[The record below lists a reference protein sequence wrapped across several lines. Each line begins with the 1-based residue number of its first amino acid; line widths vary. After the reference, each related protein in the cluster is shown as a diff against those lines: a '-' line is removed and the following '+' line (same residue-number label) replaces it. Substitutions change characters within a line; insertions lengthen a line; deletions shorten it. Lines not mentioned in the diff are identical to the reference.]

1 LSFNSDPES
10 KEAQRSHCYDYLKN
24 YLMQNSKFLS
34 EFIQI
39 SNLNLIYDSL
49 KNKYPTSITN
59 EKLFKF
65 TLSKSN
71 LDKYSG
77 KDYKDLVVE
86 VTYQMSD

>member
-1 LSFNSDPES
+1 
-10 KEAQRSHCYDYLKN
+10 
-24 YLMQNSKFLS
+24 MQNSKFLS